1 MEVVRFLTLS
11 DMWPFRKGARHL
23 LTQLGMLAGR
33 LHDFG
38 SIGMLGEHVFYHAL
52 EGQKGITSGPGISI
66 WA

>member
-1 MEVVRFLTLS
+1 
-11 DMWPFRKGARHL
+11 
-23 LTQLGMLAGR
+23 MLAGS

-52 EGQKGITSGPGISI
+52 EGQKGITLGPGISI